1 MKVIGLMAGTSVDG
15 VDVALCDIT
24 DAPPKLNATILDTFF
39 MPFPDELRQ
48 QILDNCIP
56 EKSSVQAI
64 CTANFAIAEVFAE
77 GVNRLIQ
84 QAELSSN
91 DIDLI
96 GYPGQ
101 TIWHEVGV
109 DGSVIATLQI
119 GESAIMAERTGITTI
134 GQLRTRDVAVGGHGA
149 PLTGYVDWLLL
160 RHPTKWRAVQNIGG
174 MGNVTFLPPLSDT
187 KRQPIALDTG
197 PGNALIDGA
206 MTVLTN
212 GMQTYDKNGSMAMR
226 GQVDEDWLDSLLQHA
241 YFARGYPKTTGRELF
256 GMQMVNELIVEGR
269 RRNLGDADIVNT
281 ITMLTAT
288 SIADAYERFA
298 PSKIDEII
306 LGGGGGSNQALV
318 QMLETLLGSAKVIA
332 HEDIGLDSDF
342 KEALVMAVIA
352 YEAWHQRA
360 GNHPSISGGEKP
372 AVLGHIVP
380 GDNYLELVR
389 ETWC

>member
-1 MKVIGLMAGTSVDG
+1 MKVVGLMAGTSVDG
-15 VDVALCDIT
+15 VDVALCDIAG
-24 DAPPKLNATILDTFF
+24 APPKLEATILETFF
-39 MPFPDELRQ
+39 MPFPSELRQ
-48 QILDNCIP
+48 QTLDNCIP

-64 CTANFAIAEVFAE
+64 CRANFAIAEVFAE
-77 GVNRLIQ
+77 GVKQLIK
-84 QAELSSN
+84 QAGLTSK
-91 DIDLI
+91 DVDLI

-101 TIWHEVGV
+101 TIWHEVGA

-119 GESAIMAERTGITTI
+119 GESAILAERTGITTI

-160 RHPTKWRAVQNIGG
+160 RHPTKWRAIQNIGG

-187 KRQPIALDTG
+187 KHQPIALDTG

-206 MTVLTN
+206 MTVLTRGEQN
-212 GMQTYDKNGSMAMR
+212 YDKNGEMAIQ
-226 GQVDEDWLDSLLQHA
+226 GQVDEDWLDTLLRHA

-256 GMQMVNELIVEGR
+256 GMQMVTELIAEGR
-269 RRNLGDADIVNT
+269 QRHLPDADIVNT

-298 PSKIDEII
+298 PARIDEVI
-306 LGGGGGSNQALV
+306 LGGGGGNNQALV
-318 QMLETLLGSAKVIA
+318 QMLETLLGNAKVMS

-352 YEAWHQRA
+352 YESWHLRP
-360 GNHPSISGGEKP
+360 GNHPSISGGQKP
-372 AVLGHIVP
+372 AILGHIVP
-380 GDNYLELVR
+380 GNNYLELMR